1 MEIIYGNTEEQFIE
15 TILSEISD
23 RTSSKIK
30 SFAIGVFVVLIFG
43 GLCLSK
49 YNYDMDVYG
58 YLTEASS
65 LVLLIYII
73 CGILWIILLPI
84 IWWKIK
90 SVLIIKQI
98 ESKKIKFEG
107 NVKFNL
113 REENLIITT
122 EDSKIESPWNNVLSI
137 IVKKKFLVLNLR
149 GFEGILIPMES
160 FKTEEDS
167 IMFINYINEKIQL
180 QNEYN
185 IAKDKEV

>member
-90 SVLIIKQI
+90 S
-98 ESKKIKFEG
+98 EG

>member
-1 MEIIYGNTEEQFIE
+1 MEIIYANTEEQYIE
-15 TILSEISD
+15 TILREISD
-23 RTSSKIK
+23 RTSSKFK
-30 SFAIGVFVVLIFG
+30 SFAIGVFVALIFG

-58 YLTEASS
+58 YLTEGSS

-107 NVKFNL
+107 NIKFNL
-113 REENLIITT
+113 QEDNLIITT
-122 EDSKIESPWNNVLSI
+122 EDSKIECPWKNVLSI
-137 IVKKKFLVLNLR
+137 IIKKKFFVLNVR
-149 GFEGILIPMES
+149 GLEGILIPKEA

-167 IMFINYINEKIQL
+167 IKFIKYINEKIQL
-180 QNEYN
+180 PNQDN
-185 IAKDKEV
+185 IDKEMEV